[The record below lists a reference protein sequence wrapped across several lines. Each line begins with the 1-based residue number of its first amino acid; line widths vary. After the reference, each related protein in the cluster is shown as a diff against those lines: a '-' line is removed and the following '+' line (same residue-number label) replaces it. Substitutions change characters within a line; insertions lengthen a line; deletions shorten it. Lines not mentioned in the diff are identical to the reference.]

1 MSIGLFGNKIGMTQ
15 VFDKNGL
22 AIPVT
27 VIRVGPCL
35 VTQVKTMATD
45 GYNAVQIGYFQV
57 PVRKLTKPQLGHLK
71 KTGAPPLKYL
81 GEYTLE
87 NIQDFNVGQT
97 LKVDTFS
104 IGQFVNISGT
114 SIGKGFSGNVKRHNF
129 KRGPMTH
136 GSKNHK
142 APGSI
147 GPGSTPG
154 RVFPGKRMPGQYG
167 AKKTTIL
174 NLEILGIDND
184 QNLLIVKGSVPG
196 KPGNLLN
203 ISPSK

>member
-1 MSIGLFGNKIGMTQ
+1 VSIGLFGNKIGMTQ
-15 VFDKNGL
+15 VFNKEGS

-35 VTQVKTMATD
+35 ITQIKTTSID
-45 GYNAVQIGYFQV
+45 GYNAVQIGYSQV
-57 PVRKLTKPQLGHLK
+57 PLRKLTKPQLGHLK

-81 GEYTLE
+81 GEYVLKDID
-87 NIQDFNVGQT
+87 NFNVGQT
-97 LKVDTFS
+97 LTVENFS
-104 IGQFVNISGT
+104 IGQLVNISGT
-114 SIGKGFSGNVKRHNF
+114 SIGKGFSGNPKRHNF

-136 GSKNHK
+136 GSKNHR

-147 GPGSTPG
+147 GPGTTPG
-154 RVFPGKRMPGQYG
+154 RVFPGKKMPGQLG
-167 AKKTTIL
+167 SKKITISK
-174 NLEILGIDND
+174 LEVLGIDST

-203 ISPSK
+203 IIPSN